1 MTIKPQNLEEQL
13 VWYTIVG
20 TYGFYLLGAQFVW
33 IPAIAYFLGFRVF
46 KKLWDQTEDTPT
58 EEKVFIPVS
67 VWLWI
72 IAMLIMEVALIA
84 AHIDFDLGWSKM
96 IFTTVNSWART
107 WALMALFPL
116 IGCLNIRPQIIYRA
130 ACILCLQS
138 LVVTIICYILNFANI
153 PDPVYISP
161 LSVFKGPSSNYMVD
175 LFVLGGDAGEDRQF
189 RLQLF
194 TNFAN
199 TLGIV
204 GNVYFFLTTQE
215 SNKKWRRIGMIGAV
229 AMVVGSGSRSTIF
242 SLAIAPLLTWV
253 FTNFTWPI
261 QIAAGVTSLITGM
274 IAPELINFLDT
285 TWNRAIKGYRGS
297 SALIRKRLEEVALN
311 RWTEAPIWGHGFVA
325 EKGPKYTEHMPI
337 GSHNQWPDLLYVRGM
352 VGFTAFLVV
361 MLWSTADLIIKAQ
374 KSAIAKTAL
383 SIYLVFWISTLAVD
397 IEACAYLYWP
407 GLILTG
413 IAFNQKTSTVLSP
426 IKTYTTT

>member
-1 MTIKPQNLEEQL
+1 MTIKPQNLEERL
-13 VWYTIVG
+13 IWYTIVW
-20 TYGFYLLGAQFVW
+20 TYGLYFLGAQFIWV
-33 IPAIAYFLGFRVF
+33 PLLAYFLGLRLC

-58 EEKVFIPVS
+58 KEKIYIPVS

-72 IAMLIMEVALIA
+72 IAVLVVEIALIM

-96 IFTTVNSWART
+96 IFTTVNSWGRS

-116 IGCLNIRPQIIYRA
+116 IGCLNIRPQLIYRA

-138 LVVTIICYILNFANI
+138 LVLTIFCYLINLANLSL
-153 PDPVYISP
+153 PAYISP
-161 LSVFKGPSSNYMVD
+161 LVMFKGPSSNYMVD

-199 TLGIV
+199 NLGIV
-204 GNVYFFLTTQE
+204 GNIYFFITSQE
-215 SNKKWRRIGMIGAV
+215 ANKRWRLIGMIGAA
-229 AMVVGSGSRSTIF
+229 AMVIGSGSRSTIF
-242 SLAIAPLLTWV
+242 SLALVPILTWLLTS
-253 FTNFTWPI
+253 FTPSL

-274 IAPELINFLDT
+274 IAPQIIDFLDN
-285 TWNRAIKGYRGS
+285 TWNKAIKGYRSS
-297 SALIRKRLEEVALN
+297 SAVVRKRLEEVALN

-325 EKGPKYTEHMPI
+325 ERGPKYTEHMPI
-337 GSHNQWPDLLYVRGM
+337 GSHNQWPDLLYIRGF
-352 VGFTAFLVV
+352 VGFSAILVV
-361 MLWSTADLIIKAQ
+361 MLCTTADLIIKAQ
-374 KSAIAKTAL
+374 KSAIAKAAL
-383 SIYLVFWISTLAVD
+383 SIYLVLWISTTAVD
-397 IEACAYLYWP
+397 IEASAYLYWP
-407 GLILTG
+407 GLIITG